1 MKSTPEQLS
10 IQVIEFYSS
19 IIDMDLSNKMAL
31 KKYKNIL
38 KIWLKCNYKI
48 VDIDYSLGN
57 NNPQFFIAWFS

>member
-38 KIWLKCNYKI
+38 KI
-48 VDIDYSLGN
+48 
-57 NNPQFFIAWFS
+57 